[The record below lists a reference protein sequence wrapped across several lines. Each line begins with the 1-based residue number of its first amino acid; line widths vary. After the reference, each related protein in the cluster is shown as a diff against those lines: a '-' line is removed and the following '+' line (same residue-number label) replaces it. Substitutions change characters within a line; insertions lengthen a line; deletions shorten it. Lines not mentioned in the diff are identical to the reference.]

1 MRQMRPIKPK
11 VNAVVVG
18 VEVEAVVV
26 VVVVVI
32 AVVVIGVVV
41 VVVIVEVVVVVVVVF
56 VVVAVVVVVAVDV
69 VVAAVVGTVESSSF
83 LSLGF
88 ERFEGLKAVIIS
100 SNFLSVIL
108 KIVLTSSNQ
117 RVSFCL
123 NVSST
128 IFS

>member
-11 VNAVVVG
+11 VNDVVVG
-18 VEVEAVVV
+18 VEVEAVV

-41 VVVIVEVVVVVVVVF
+41 VVVFF

-88 ERFEGLKAVIIS
+88 ERFEGLKAVIIC

>member
-1 MRQMRPIKPK
+1 M
-11 VNAVVVG
+11 VVVVVG
-18 VEVEAVVV
+18 VVV
-26 VVVVVI
+26 
-32 AVVVIGVVV
+32 
-41 VVVIVEVVVVVVVVF
+41 VVVVVVVVF
-56 VVVAVVVVVAVDV
+56 VVVAVVVVVVVAVDV